1 MFSLSLSDH
10 EQLYSCFQMVN
21 NSCQQKTSKKVTYV
35 ACFCNVCNKVY
46 VFNYKFS
53 EIVHVN
59 NRPGRGVGNK
69 YSYTYSFCLE
79 KLQIPEI
86 DLGFLI
92 SATAVSASD
101 TFQRIKDTIN
111 VIVEEYGVSHIR
123 YGLVVYAREAVER
136 LSFGQES
143 ADIDSLKAAVLN
155 IQRPSGD
162 PNLQGALE
170 AAQKL
175 FDSKPARP
183 GVRKVLVVI
192 TDQKSTSRQEDVKRA
207 LIPLEEEDVKI
218 VTVAVGS
225 SADPLELERIASNKG
240 YQTEA
245 KRDMDPDTTAE
256 KIMDKVLKGIRVV

>member
-1 MFSLSLSDH
+1 M
-10 EQLYSCFQMVN
+10 
-21 NSCQQKTSKKVTYV
+21 
-35 ACFCNVCNKVY
+35 
-46 VFNYKFS
+46 
-53 EIVHVN
+53 
-59 NRPGRGVGNK
+59 
-69 YSYTYSFCLE
+69 
-79 KLQIPEI
+79 
-86 DLGFLI
+86 GFLI

-101 TFQRIKDTIN
+101 TFQRIKNTVN
-111 VIVEEYGVSHIR
+111 VIVEEYGVSRIR
-123 YGLVVYAREAVER
+123 YGLVVYAREAVRR

-155 IQRPSGD
+155 IQLLSGD

-175 FDSKPARP
+175 FDSEPARP
-183 GVRKVLVVI
+183 GVKKVLVVI

-240 YQTEA
+240 YQTEVM
-245 KRDMDPDTTAE
+245 RNMDPDTTAE
-256 KIMDKVLKGIRVV
+256 KIMEKVLKGIGFV

>member
-1 MFSLSLSDH
+1 
-10 EQLYSCFQMVN
+10 MVN
-21 NSCQQKTSKKVTYV
+21 NSCQKDVHVRFQKVIYV
-35 ACFCNVCNKVY
+35 ACFYNVCNKGY
-46 VFNYKFS
+46 VFNCKYS
-53 EIVHVN
+53 EILHVN
-59 NRPGRGVGNK
+59 YRSGRGVENNL
-69 YSYTYSFCLE
+69 SYAYSFFVE
-79 KLQIPEI
+79 KLQIPQI

-101 TFQRIKDTIN
+101 TFQRIKDTVS
-111 VIVEEYGVSHIR
+111 VIVEEYGVSRIR
-123 YGLVVYAREAVER
+123 YGLVVYAREAVR
-136 LSFGQES
+136 GLSFGQES
-143 ADIDSLKAAVLN
+143 ADIDSLKAAILY

-175 FDSKPARP
+175 FDFEPTRP
-183 GVRKVLVVI
+183 GVKKVLVVI
-192 TDQKSTSRQEDVKRA
+192 TDKKSTSSQEDVKSA

-240 YQTEA
+240 YQTEV

-256 KIMDKVLKGIRVV
+256 KIMEKVLKGIGVV